1 MIDTFKQNIPL
12 DKFFRDGNNFE
23 IKKQSDYI
31 SYPEFLKYFNDLKTI
46 TRHNLTIGINF
57 TYGWMPTIFDFRSD
71 NFEEALQILNEAKRG
86 NKLTVDN
93 LVLLKGLLNNSL
105 VGTTKLLHFI
115 KPDNFAIWDSRV
127 YRYLTN
133 KEPHDNRIGNSNTYL
148 DYLAFCDY
156 LTKQKE
162 FNSLQKSIEDQ
173 VGYTMTAFRI
183 AELVMY
189 SNGVK
194 K

>member
-1 MIDTFKQNIPL
+1 MIDTFKLNIPL
-12 DKFFRDGNNFE
+12 DKFFLDGKNYE
-23 IKKQSDYI
+23 IKRQSDYI

-86 NKLTVDN
+86 SKLTVDN
-93 LVLLKGLLNNSL
+93 LVLLKGLFNNSL

-133 KEPHDNRIGNSNTYL
+133 KEPHDNRIGNSKTYL
-148 DYLAFCDY
+148 DYLEFCDY
-156 LTKQKE
+156 LTKQTE

-173 VGYTMTAFRI
+173 IGYKMTPFRI

-189 SNGVK
+189 SNGAK